1 MICSQFLVCTPS
13 ELVPVTQNAKRGET
27 IVHACDRGFLDVTCN
42 MTGTWDVN
50 DIVDRDCRRTRGGG
64 SER

>member
-1 MICSQFLVCTPS
+1 M
-13 ELVPVTQNAKRGET
+13 QNAKRGET